1 MLKSG
6 IAFNFIVTLACMA
19 IGVLAIEGF
28 VRLITDDGKQH
39 NLEMWRYA
47 RDVKQ
52 ISDDPLAGH
61 EHRPNLQAELM
72 AVDFRTNSRGLR
84 DREFS

>member
-6 IAFNFIVTLACMA
+6 IAFDFIVTLACMA

-28 VRLITDDGKQH
+28 VRLITDDGKQYD
-39 NLEMWRYA
+39 LEMWRYA

-61 EHRPNLQAELM
+61 EHRPNRQAKLIE
-72 AVDFRTNSRGLR
+72 VDFRTNSKRLR
-84 DREFS
+84 I